1 MPKSGEVVIDL
12 SAVENWTFRCDMCR
26 KRASDDGGRAQLDA
40 TDDDSPSESQQQLD
54 EQTRALEE
62 RERALDE
69 REAKLEV
76 RQREYFY
83 ALQNK

>member
-12 SAVENWTFRCDMCR
+12 SSVENWTFRCDMCR
-26 KRASDDGGRAQLDA
+26 KRASDDGGRA
-40 TDDDSPSESQQQLD
+40 QLD

>member
-1 MPKSGEVVIDL
+1 MPKSGEIAIDL
-12 SAVENWTFRCDMCR
+12 SSVENWTFWCDMCR
-26 KRASDDGGRAQLDA
+26 KRASDDGGRAQLDE
-40 TDDDSPSESQQQLD
+40 TDDDSPSEFQQQLD
-54 EQTRALEE
+54 EQTRTLEE

-83 ALQNK
+83 SLQNK

>member
-1 MPKSGEVVIDL
+1 MTCAEKGRQTTV
-12 SAVENWTFRCDMCR
+12 
-26 KRASDDGGRAQLDA
+26 RAQLDA

-62 RERALDE
+62 RERALVE